1 MPSLIIDVRPGEQLT
16 IVDSGDKRLAATVQL
31 VKKSGQLVRLRVTA
45 PAEIRIEKQAD
56 QFFNHVPS
64 MAT

>member
-16 IVDSGDKRLAATVQL
+16 LQGGGEQRLAATVQL

-45 PAEIRIEKQAD
+45 PQEVRIEKKAEPLA
-56 QFFNHVPS
+56 HVPS